1 MLLKLHSLLF
11 FLPLL
16 TPLHAA
22 ETATPATKDSTIYRS
37 TVSCP
42 ACPDRNCYKCTLG
55 HNDTLVANTGGL
67 AYLRWLVGFDL
78 PAGVRPAAVT
88 ACTVQFP
95 AFVAPTSAAFN
106 VTVSSAV
113 SADWDEDTVSGENAP
128 DAGAV
133 LSTVQVAAGANLP
146 ALDVTGACRGASGD
160 GAFSIYVGTVFGRME
175 VWSKDSGNPAILH
188 VSYDDGVC
196 SA

>member
-1 MLLKLHSLLF
+1 MLLKLHFLAL
-11 FLPLL
+11 LPLI
-16 TPLHAA
+16 TPLHAS
-22 ETATPATKDSTIYRS
+22 ETATPATKDSTIFRS

-67 AYLRWLVGFDL
+67 AYLRWLVDFDL
-78 PAGVRPAAVT
+78 PAEVAPAAVT
-88 ACTVQFP
+88 SCTVQFP
-95 AFVAPTSAAFN
+95 GFVAPVGAGIN
-106 VTVSSAV
+106 VTVSTAV
-113 SADWDEDTVSGENAP
+113 SSDWDEDTVTAENAP
-128 DAGAV
+128 DAGDV
-133 LSTVQVAAGANLP
+133 LSTVEVPAYANLP
-146 ALDVTGACRGASGD
+146 ALDVTGACRGAGGD

-188 VSYDDGVC
+188 VSYDDGSC